1 MGDMIAASMVEM
13 VTSLKVIY
21 DLSKTAIEARDAGI
35 AREKMIELQ
44 REIFATQENALSAQS
59 DQFELLK
66 RVDALEAE
74 LAYLKEWD
82 AKREKYRLT
91 KLSNFTDALGYTL
104 EEKVDSSEPDHALCP
119 NCFTNRV
126 ESILQKE
133 KRAAVSEVM
142 FCHRCG
148 LELYIQ
154 GMPPASAPK
163 KAMLKIG

>member
-21 DLSKTAIEARDAGI
+21 DLRKTVIEARDAGI

-104 EEKVDSSEPDHALCP
+104 EEKVDSSGRIYARAQIALRIAL
-119 NCFTNRV
+119 NRFF
-126 ESILQKE
+126 K
-133 KRAAVSEVM
+133 KRRERQLV
-142 FCHRCG
+142 
-148 LELYIQ
+148 
-154 GMPPASAPK
+154 K
-163 KAMLKIG
+163 